1 MLMKPLSTYLI
12 EAIKRSSTTLT
23 NVVKDEWS
31 DKIFTIIKPG
41 FLNYEQDIIT
51 MFERAGWKLDRTTIK
66 TLTRDE
72 AKELYKVHRDKDF
85 YNDLCDY
92 MSSGPSRAII
102 YKRYGN
108 TNSDTFKD
116 VAVLKDA
123 IRDSWGIDDCKN
135 VMHSS
140 DSLSAME
147 HESGIYF

>member
-1 MLMKPLSTYLI
+1 MKSLLSLLS
-12 EAIKRSSTTLT
+12 EAIT
-23 NVVKDEWS
+23 DEWS

-41 FLNYEQDIIT
+41 FLNHGQDIVA
-51 MFERAGWKLDRTTIK
+51 MFDRAGWKLDRSTIK
-66 TLTRDE
+66 TLTVGE
-72 AKELYKVHRDKDF
+72 AKELYKVHKDKDF
-85 YNDLCDY
+85 YEDLCNY

>member
-1 MLMKPLSTYLI
+1 MKSLSSFLS
-12 EAIKRSSTTLT
+12 EAVT
-23 NVVKDEWS
+23 DEWS

-41 FLNYEQDIIT
+41 FLDHSQDIIT
-51 MFERAGWKLDRTTIK
+51 IFDRAGWKLDKSTIK
-66 TLTRDE
+66 TLTISE
-72 AKELYKVHRDKDF
+72 AKELYKVHKDKDF
-85 YNDLCDY
+85 YEDLCNY

-102 YKRYGN
+102 YKRYGK

-147 HESGIYF
+147 HESAIYF